1 MRGRIFRISLQGPG
15 GLNKHTEWLIGY
27 PRLVLGGNVQ
37 GFGLYVYIFCSARC
51 SFWPIFEAPRTNT
64 PRTTPPF
71 VLVCDLNLSIFNS
84 QNTPEIPI
92 SARIQGAARF

>member
-27 PRLVLGGNVQ
+27 PRLVWGGNLQ

-64 PRTTPPF
+64 PRTTP
-71 VLVCDLNLSIFNS
+71 L
-84 QNTPEIPI
+84 
-92 SARIQGAARF
+92 ARVV

>member
-27 PRLVLGGNVQ
+27 PRLVWGGNLQ
-37 GFGLYVYIFCSARC
+37 GFGLVDYIFCSARC

-64 PRTTPPF
+64 PRTTPLAM
-71 VLVCDLNLSIFNS
+71 LV
-84 QNTPEIPI
+84 
-92 SARIQGAARF
+92 